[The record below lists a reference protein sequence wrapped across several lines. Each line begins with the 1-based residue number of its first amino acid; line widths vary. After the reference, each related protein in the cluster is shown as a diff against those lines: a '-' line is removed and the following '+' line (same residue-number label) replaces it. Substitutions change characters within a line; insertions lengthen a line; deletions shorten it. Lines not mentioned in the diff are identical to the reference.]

1 MKSTIDAA
9 GRIVVP
15 KVLRDRLGLA
25 SGRSVDIR
33 EREGRLEIE
42 PVPTPM
48 SLIKSKRG
56 GRVAVPS
63 GKLPPLTD
71 DIVRDTIE
79 QTRR

>member
-15 KVLRDRLGLA
+15 KPLRERLGLYG
-25 SGRSVDIR
+25 GRAIEIR
-33 EREGRLEIE
+33 ERDGRLEIE
-42 PVPTPM
+42 PAPTVM
-48 SLIKSKRG
+48 KLA
-56 GRVAVPS
+56 GRHGRRAAVPAR
-63 GKLPPLTD
+63 KLPPLTD